1 MTVTATVK
9 HRQDAARVESGP
21 VKAATREKE
30 AANPVE
36 KISAK
41 DKEMLTR
48 GELYEKIEH
57 LDGVVHGGR
66 LAMWG
71 TGLGAGI
78 SFAAGFVIPGFFVVS
93 AILVAACAL
102 NYFTLQSNKRN
113 LEKAKAELLE
123 MLPPL
128 KELQR
133 LRGNE

>member
-1 MTVTATVK
+1 
-9 HRQDAARVESGP
+9 
-21 VKAATREKE
+21 
-30 AANPVE
+30 
-36 KISAK
+36 
-41 DKEMLTR
+41 
-48 GELYEKIEH
+48 
-57 LDGVVHGGR
+57 
-66 LAMWG
+66 
-71 TGLGAGI
+71 LGAGI